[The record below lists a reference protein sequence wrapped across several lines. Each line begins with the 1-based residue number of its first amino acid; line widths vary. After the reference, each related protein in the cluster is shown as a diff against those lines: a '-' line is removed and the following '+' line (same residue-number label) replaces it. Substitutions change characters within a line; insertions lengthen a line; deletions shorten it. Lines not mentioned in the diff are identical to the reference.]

1 MADKDRDKQ
10 TEQQPGDR
18 EGRGAREETAVPSRR
33 DRQRARLKDARHT
46 VRAESVSEPLQRVVG
61 DDEAPFGPPTGEV
74 STKVDEA
81 RKGVAERIAFA
92 DHEALDPVDEPDE
105 LLTPH
110 GIEKSQVIHNRQN
123 EALLAAQPDLSEEGD
138 GDGGGT
144 EPRAQGKPQ
153 RGAGAG
159 TGASSSRPAA

>member
-1 MADKDRDKQ
+1 MADKQ
-10 TEQQPGDR
+10 TEQQQGS

-33 DRQRARLKDARHT
+33 DRQRARIKDARHA
-46 VRAESVSEPLQRVVG
+46 VRAESVSEPLNRVVG

-92 DHEALDPVDEPDE
+92 DHEALDPVTEPDE

-123 EALLAAQPDLSEEGD
+123 EALHDAQPDLSEEGD
-138 GDGGGT
+138 GGGS
-144 EPRAQGKPQ
+144 EPQGQAQQGQAQGKPQ
-153 RGAGAG
+153 RGAG
-159 TGASSSRPAA
+159 GAASSRPSSAS